1 MKPQGLPLVEF
12 LLQTIKDKGE
22 PQLPLFSSSC
32 SNALEVAREMGESAF
47 EAQSCYSLG
56 SVYTLMQSYHKAIEY
71 HRLHLQF
78 AIQLGDR

>member
-1 MKPQGLPLVEF
+1 MKPPVTPFSFCCKQSRQGATAASTL
-12 LLQTIKDKGE
+12 
-22 PQLPLFSSSC
+22 SSSC

-56 SVYTLMQSYHKAIEY
+56 SVYTLMQNYHKAIEY
-71 HRLHLQF
+71 HGLHLQF

>member
-1 MKPQGLPLVEF
+1 
-12 LLQTIKDKGE
+12 
-22 PQLPLFSSSC
+22 
-32 SNALEVAREMGESAF
+32 MGESAF

-71 HRLHLQF
+71 HGLHLQF